1 MRRML
6 GDNAPVLL
14 PPACFLRDADIS
26 QKLLWEG
33 MTIVQ
38 PWDMDDI
45 APEVSSTS
53 QPSCSGIC
61 TKHLWLANL
70 RLGPHECVSLQQTPS
85 FACSLSHT
93 AGIDPGKFWLACTS
107 SLHGSRLHQM
117 TTCGCAACS
126 ECRLFNMVVQDFAS
140 CNLL

>member
-1 MRRML
+1 ML

-45 APEVSSTS
+45 APEVPSTS
-53 QPSCSGIC
+53 RPFHPGIC
-61 TKHLWLANL
+61 TDHLWLANP
-70 RLGPHECVSLQQTPS
+70 RLEVDDSATLEHTMFSAG
-85 FACSLSHT
+85 SHT
-93 AGIDPGKFWLACTS
+93 PAGDCTNGTCLACTLRS
-107 SLHGSRLHQM
+107 
-117 TTCGCAACS
+117 
-126 ECRLFNMVVQDFAS
+126 
-140 CNLL
+140 

>member
-1 MRRML
+1 ML

-45 APEVSSTS
+45 APEVYTYSAL
-53 QPSCSGIC
+53 PS
-61 TKHLWLANL
+61 L
-70 RLGPHECVSLQQTPS
+70 SLQASNKPHV
-85 FACSLSHT
+85 ACYLK
-93 AGIDPGKFWLACTS
+93 A
-107 SLHGSRLHQM
+107 
-117 TTCGCAACS
+117 
-126 ECRLFNMVVQDFAS
+126 
-140 CNLL
+140 